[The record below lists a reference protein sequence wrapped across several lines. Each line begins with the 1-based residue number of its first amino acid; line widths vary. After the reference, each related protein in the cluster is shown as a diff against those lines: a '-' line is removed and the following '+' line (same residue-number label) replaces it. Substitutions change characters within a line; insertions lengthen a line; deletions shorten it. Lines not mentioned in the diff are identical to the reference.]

1 MYIYSNTTMN
11 IGDNLMFKL
20 KNTHIFRIPQGE
32 EIVSYIN
39 KYAEKHGIEAGLVS
53 IIGSLENIELA
64 YYDRGL
70 NKYVTK
76 TFPGTYELVSGNG
89 NISLKEG
96 KPLSHIHV
104 VIGDRNYNAYAGHLV
119 KATVFVAEVFILE
132 FEGDKKLVREH
143 VSENLWLWRTIGEL
157 SI

>member
-1 MYIYSNTTMN
+1 
-11 IGDNLMFKL
+11 MFKL
-20 KNTHIFRIPQGE
+20 KNIHVFRIPSGE

-39 KYAEKHGIEAGLVS
+39 EYAEKHGIEAGMLS
-53 IIGSLENIELA
+53 IIGSLENVEIG

-70 NKYVTK
+70 NKYVAK

-96 KPLSHIHV
+96 KPMAHIHV
-104 VIGDRNYNAYAGHLV
+104 VIGDRNYNAHAGHLV
-119 KATVFVAEVFILE
+119 KATVYVAEVVILE

-143 VSENLWLWRTIGEL
+143 MGGDLWLWRTSEE
-157 SI
+157 